1 MRTRATDIFNTY
13 HLEVWNKFLHT
24 HAQTSPNN
32 ENLGNKHPLL
42 LFLSIIFFCFLSYF
56 PVPVFAGE
64 TGITDISIP
73 CGNLSVP
80 LPFLVVAA
88 VWVITAGSAFA
99 VRRKQCRLRSS
110 RITPQE
116 FTKVTDNMLKSL
128 LLLSLSA
135 LPMLPLAAQEAA
147 PDSAYTFRFVR
158 GKETF
163 LVPYR
168 DNAPTLRRIIQ
179 RLDSCR
185 SQLRSGY
192 FYVNITGYVPRGTN
206 EAATYRTGYLRNS
219 RVKSELIVRSKLAE
233 SMFVTDK
240 VIVGTTAGGLTDV
253 VVVTFPAPV
262 EKVERIAGKAAAEKM
277 LAYLEETRPNP
288 VPQDGEPE
296 KSKPEETP
304 LPAAEPVPEPEVT
317 QPAITEPTV
326 TGPEATAVPAPHTP
340 EVRNSL
346 LLRAN
351 LLRWATL
358 TPDLG
363 VEWRITPAW
372 GVLLHG
378 SWTSWSRDNGNRCY
392 ALWNI
397 SPAIHYYMGVQKRAY
412 AGVLFQTGGFNYK
425 FSGTGRQGEYYGGG
439 LTGGYR
445 LPLGK
450 RLMADF
456 SLGAGYTRA
465 GYDKYAVTD
474 NVRVKRGKENRNY
487 WGVNHAG
494 ITLVW
499 QLK

>member
-1 MRTRATDIFNTY
+1 M
-13 HLEVWNKFLHT
+13 
-24 HAQTSPNN
+24 
-32 ENLGNKHPLL
+32 
-42 LFLSIIFFCFLSYF
+42 
-56 PVPVFAGE
+56 FAGE
-64 TGITDISIP
+64 TGITDTSIP
-73 CGNLSVP
+73 CGNLFVSLP
-80 LPFLVVAA
+80 LLLVAA
-88 VWVITAGSAFA
+88 ILLIAAVGVITAGPAFA

-110 RITPQE
+110 PITPQG
-116 FTKVTDNMLKSL
+116 FINVTDNMLKRL

-135 LPMLPLAAQEAA
+135 LPVLPLAAQEAA

-168 DNAPTLRRIIQ
+168 DNAPTLRRIIH

-262 EKVERIAGKAAAEKM
+262 EKVEQIAGKAAAEKM

-288 VPQDGEPE
+288 VPQ
-296 KSKPEETP
+296 KSKPEEAP
-304 LPAAEPVPEPEVT
+304 LPAAEPVPEPAITE
-317 QPAITEPTV
+317 PAITES
-326 TGPEATAVPAPHTP
+326 EATAVPVPHAP
-340 EVRNSL
+340 EVRNSI

-363 VEWRITPAW
+363 VEWRINPGW
-372 GVLLHG
+372 GVLLNG
-378 SWTSWSRDNGNRCY
+378 SWTSWSRDNGNRRY

-397 SPAIHYYMGVQKRAY
+397 SPAIHYYMGVKKRAY

-465 GYDKYAVTD
+465 GYDKYAVID